1 MKYKKLVNEM
11 MKLVNKWLN
20 IKNNLVALLSEVALV
35 LLSEV
40 ALACFLQKL
49 LSRAWPEVLFFIRTS
64 NTSWSSVSLVEHM
77 FYQGFTYG
85 VSIKVCISILTQ
97 KFSLQRACS
106 RSSSLELLNSSSAQ
120 HSIMFH
126 FKRLSQN
133 IFWN

>member
-11 MKLVNKWLN
+11 MRLVNKWLN
-20 IKNNLVALLSEVALV
+20 IKNNLVALLLEVVLV

-49 LSRAWPEVLFFIRTS
+49 FSRVWPEVLFFIRTS
-64 NTSWSSVSLVEHM
+64 NTSWSSVSLVEHI
-77 FYQGFTYG
+77 FYQRFIYDA
-85 VSIKVCISILTQ
+85 SIRVCISIFTQ

-133 IFWN
+133 IFWK